1 MTSSIAQTANVLI
14 QGIETG
20 QEVYN
25 MILKAMDA
33 AQKEKKSGA
42 DKKAWVV
49 AYIKSVLNDLGE
61 NWEKWLGVVDSFI
74 DFAKAFYKQFK

>member
-1 MTSSIAQTANVLI
+1 MTTISQTANVLI
-14 QGIETG
+14 QGIEVGKEIYQT
-20 QEVYN
+20 V
-25 MILKAMDA
+25 LKAMDA

-61 NWEKWLGVVDSFI
+61 NWEKWLGVVISFI

>member
-1 MTSSIAQTANVLI
+1 MTASNASIAQTVGVVVH
-14 QGIETG
+14 GIETG

-61 NWEKWLGVVDSFI
+61 NWGKVVRCCYQ
-74 DFAKAFYKQFK
+74 FY

>member
-1 MTSSIAQTANVLI
+1 MSITQTVGVLI
-14 QGIETG
+14 QGIEAG
-20 QEVYN
+20 QEIYS

-49 AYIKSVLNDLGE
+49 AYIKVFLT
-61 NWEKWLGVVDSFI
+61 I
-74 DFAKAFYKQFK
+74 

>member
-1 MTSSIAQTANVLI
+1 MSSIAQTVGVVV

>member
-1 MTSSIAQTANVLI
+1 MK
-14 QGIETG
+14 
-20 QEVYN
+20 QEQ
-25 MILKAMDA
+25 K
-33 AQKEKKSGA
+33 KEKKSGA

-61 NWEKWLGVVDSFI
+61 NWEKWLSVVVSFI

>member
-1 MTSSIAQTANVLI
+1 MSITQTVGVLI

-20 QEVYN
+20 QEIYS

-49 AYIKSVLNDLGE
+49 DYIKSVLNDLGE
-61 NWEKWLGVVDSFI
+61 NWEKWLSVVVSFI
-74 DFAKAFYKQFK
+74 DFVKAFYKQFK